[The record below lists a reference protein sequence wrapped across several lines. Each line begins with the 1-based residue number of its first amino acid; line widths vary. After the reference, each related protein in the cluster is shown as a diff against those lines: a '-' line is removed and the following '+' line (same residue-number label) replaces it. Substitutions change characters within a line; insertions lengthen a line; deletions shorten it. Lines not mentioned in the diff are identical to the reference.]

1 MFLITGCAHSGTR
14 YIQEVLAKLGRD
26 VGHETLG
33 IDGVVAWQLA
43 VSGPPYR
50 SDYCTTRH
58 GCGPHMDPE
67 NMEYFPI
74 LHQVRHP
81 LRVITTFQ
89 HHEDYPDPTW
99 PLICGHTTCGER
111 EPPLRRAMKYWLE
124 WTALADEQADG
135 LTYRI
140 ENLPT
145 RFKWFCEQLDLPYM
159 PEKLAEIPRNT
170 NSHLR
175 GKPALTWANLRAENA
190 ELTDEIQEHAKRY
203 GYEVDE

>member
-1 MFLITGCAHSGTR
+1 MFLITGCAHSATI
-14 YIQEVLAKLGRD
+14 YIKKVLSKLGRD
-26 VGHETLG
+26 VGHEAPG
-33 IDGVVAWQLA
+33 KHGVVAWQLA

-50 SDYCTTRH
+50 SDYSNGSRS
-58 GCGPHMDPE
+58 CGPQMDPE
-67 NMEYFPI
+67 NTEYFPI

-89 HHEDYPDPTW
+89 RHAPHPDPTW
-99 PLICGHTTCGER
+99 PFICGHTTCGER

-124 WTALADEQADG
+124 WTTLADEQADG

-140 ENLPT
+140 EALPE

-159 PEKLAEIPRNT
+159 PEKLREVPTTT
-170 NSHLR
+170 NSHLA
-175 GKPALTWANLRAENA
+175 GKPVLTWADLRAENA
-190 ELTDEIQEHAKRY
+190 ELTHAIQVQARGY